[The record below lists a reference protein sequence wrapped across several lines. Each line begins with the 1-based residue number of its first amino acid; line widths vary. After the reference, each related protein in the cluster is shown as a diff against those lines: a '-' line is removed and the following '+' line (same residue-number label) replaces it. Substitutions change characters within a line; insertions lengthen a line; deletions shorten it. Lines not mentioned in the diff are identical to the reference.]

1 MKDDAKKAYIF
12 TDTSTINL
20 KARNFELKGPC
31 HEKSFLNENVGN
43 ISGGKDIS
51 DWIFTILLC
60 PCNFLRILNDGVVK
74 VQYSRIHTGSAPVR
88 VLMSVADTG
97 WFENLLYKGTYPWFL
112 VYLPKVSV

>member
-1 MKDDAKKAYIF
+1 MNDDAKKAYIF

-20 KARNFELKGPC
+20 KARNFQLKGPC

-43 ISGGKDIS
+43 ISGGKDMS

-74 VQYSRIHTGSAPVR
+74 VQQNSYWVSPGSGVNVSCRHWVVR
-88 VLMSVADTG
+88 KFAI
-97 WFENLLYKGTYPWFL
+97 
-112 VYLPKVSV
+112 